1 MLFKDTGYVFATRCL
16 RSLLTEERAD
26 ASASTSARYD
36 LTYSRTSDLNEFG
49 KAETIAS
56 SEVVAPNFAFASST
70 ARSTNLRS
78 VKRTFNPLRAKVTSR
93 VVADS
98 ISTSISVSGPGG
110 GDPKITSSSAKGSPV
125 GAETAR

>member
-1 MLFKDTGYVFATRCL
+1 M
-16 RSLLTEERAD
+16 LTEERAD
-26 ASASTSARYD
+26 ASASTAAWLD
-36 LTYSRTSDLNEFG
+36 LTYSPASDLNEF
-49 KAETIAS
+49 AQTETIAS
-56 SEVVAPNFAFASST
+56 SEVAAPNFALASST

-78 VKRTFNPLRAKVTSR
+78 VKRTFNTLRAKVTSR

-98 ISTSISVSGPGG
+98 ISTSISDGGPGG